1 MGESAD
7 RVKRVIKAVEASVPP
22 AAGRQ
27 VAPSWCSANMQ
38 PIRNLMLGVGAQ
50 LASAKSPASVTVVEF
65 HEHMGSREET
75 YRLHNAAGEHATVL
89 FRFMLGP
96 AATPLAHFEGLDEEA
111 QDALAALKN
120 PDGAME
126 GYLRPR
132 AIDVLEGYLVR
143 FLSKGTAR

>member
-7 RVKRVIKAVEASVPP
+7 RVKRVVKAVEKQVPP

-27 VAPSWCSANMQ
+27 IAPSWCSANMQ

-50 LASAKSPASVTVVEF
+50 LAAGKSPASVTVVEF
-65 HEHMGSREET
+65 HEHMGTREET

-96 AATPLAHFEGLDEEA
+96 AATPLASFEGLDEEA
-111 QDALAALKN
+111 DAALAPLKN
-120 PDGAME
+120 GDGAME
-126 GYLRPR
+126 GYLKPR
-132 AIDVLEGYLVR
+132 ALDALEGYLVR
-143 FLSKGTAR
+143 FLARGTAR